1 MKKRLE
7 ELAQGSFSCRTP
19 ELKVSEERLE
29 LKLPAGK
36 QYRGSVSVGAE
47 DGSKVK
53 GMVVSDNHRILIAN
67 EKFSGNT
74 CSLVFGIDTKGLRAG
89 DKIEG
94 SITILSNLAEKQI
107 PVRAVLEEDPALAV
121 PEDAEALDDF
131 VKLCMKDLRAGF
143 HLFTNPMFIRILNG
157 KNRPFRALY
166 KGLSHNPVTY
176 QHMEEFLVA
185 AGRKQPVRLSLDKQQ
200 KAVYTLE
207 VSQKDTLY
215 IYKSTWGY
223 VRMEIQVYGDFLQIE
238 KKVVTSDDF
247 IGRVYGLEY
256 IVDRNRLG
264 KGKKYGRIRLKTV
277 YQTLDF
283 EIEASGEDGMR
294 PLKTSF
300 EKRGILKLTRDLLQ
314 LQLRKMDYRTWYEQS
329 SQTVRELL
337 EENHTA
343 AFQLYQA
350 YLAFCNDENTRVLE
364 LLWPMKEGT
373 LPLESIREKAGY
385 LYLAKQADLL
395 PREKKEIGPEL
406 RKYYQQQPDDFLLL
420 YFLLQDEQL
429 CDTMPSRALYEME
442 AAFERGCTSPFLYLT
457 AWRILERHETLLR
470 RLSPFMIQVL
480 RFVQRE
486 KILTAP
492 LLDRAAYLSSHL
504 KEFSAP
510 VYELLTEGYRT
521 FCQRE
526 VLEAICA
533 LLMKG
538 NPIKKEY
545 FPWYALAVE
554 QEIRITRLYEY
565 YMETVDGDSRR
576 ELPRQVKMYFVYNNT
591 LGERKK
597 AFLYASVIR
606 HKEEDPASYESYRGA
621 MEAFAEASLEK
632 ERIDENFAVLYQEFL
647 MEPKTREQGA
657 ALCRVLFKRK
667 LVCGDPKIRQVVVC
681 HYALGEERVYPCQ
694 EGAAYVDLYS
704 EDASILFED
713 GKKRRFAST
722 VEYSLTQL
730 LEEKEAAAR
739 CMDLGVEDTGL
750 ELYCCKE
757 KAWQMEVNS
766 RTLSCYGRA
775 AENPEFTGEY
785 RKQIRMK
792 LLEYYYKHRDE
803 PFLAPI
809 LKTLDIRRYAAADKG
824 TMAEVLIDRGL
835 YEQAFALVSEFG
847 YERIPEQKLLRLAS
861 RMVLRKEFEE
871 DEELLCL
878 CSYVCA
884 QGKYDE
890 MILTYLR
897 DYYLGTL
904 ESMCSLWKKVRG
916 FNLESYTLDERI
928 LVLSMFVQG
937 YPEPEAEIL
946 DSYARQRGSEKIIQ
960 AFLSYL
966 SSGYFLEGRRTE
978 KEIFRYLERIYEWGW
993 EISEVCQL
1001 ALLKHYSEQTA
1012 FTEQQERQARKL
1024 LKKFN
1029 DRGLRFGFYARF
1041 PAPWTQAYQVEDKI
1055 FVERHFAPG
1064 SQVVIHYQLRG
1075 EGQENARWVSEPLR
1089 DMFQGIF
1096 VKEFLLFYGET
1107 LTWYLTV
1114 TENGQTRD
1122 TAREQVSLTEVDTAG
1137 STRYKLLNQM
1147 LAARKLGNRELMEK
1161 AARKFLWQDAYTS
1174 ELFSLKK

>member
-395 PREKKEIGPEL
+395 PREKKEIGP
-406 RKYYQQQPDDFLLL
+406 
-420 YFLLQDEQL
+420 
-429 CDTMPSRALYEME
+429 
-442 AAFERGCTSPFLYLT
+442 
-457 AWRILERHETLLR
+457 
-470 RLSPFMIQVL
+470 
-480 RFVQRE
+480 
-486 KILTAP
+486 
-492 LLDRAAYLSSHL
+492 
-504 KEFSAP
+504 
-510 VYELLTEGYRT
+510 
-521 FCQRE
+521 
-526 VLEAICA
+526 
-533 LLMKG
+533 
-538 NPIKKEY
+538 
-545 FPWYALAVE
+545 
-554 QEIRITRLYEY
+554 
-565 YMETVDGDSRR
+565 
-576 ELPRQVKMYFVYNNT
+576 
-591 LGERKK
+591 
-597 AFLYASVIR
+597 
-606 HKEEDPASYESYRGA
+606 
-621 MEAFAEASLEK
+621 
-632 ERIDENFAVLYQEFL
+632 
-647 MEPKTREQGA
+647 
-657 ALCRVLFKRK
+657 
-667 LVCGDPKIRQVVVC
+667 
-681 HYALGEERVYPCQ
+681 
-694 EGAAYVDLYS
+694 
-704 EDASILFED
+704 
-713 GKKRRFAST
+713 
-722 VEYSLTQL
+722 
-730 LEEKEAAAR
+730 
-739 CMDLGVEDTGL
+739 
-750 ELYCCKE
+750 
-757 KAWQMEVNS
+757 
-766 RTLSCYGRA
+766 
-775 AENPEFTGEY
+775 
-785 RKQIRMK
+785 
-792 LLEYYYKHRDE
+792 
-803 PFLAPI
+803 
-809 LKTLDIRRYAAADKG
+809 
-824 TMAEVLIDRGL
+824 
-835 YEQAFALVSEFG
+835 
-847 YERIPEQKLLRLAS
+847 
-861 RMVLRKEFEE
+861 
-871 DEELLCL
+871 
-878 CSYVCA
+878 
-884 QGKYDE
+884 
-890 MILTYLR
+890 
-897 DYYLGTL
+897 
-904 ESMCSLWKKVRG
+904 
-916 FNLESYTLDERI
+916 
-928 LVLSMFVQG
+928 
-937 YPEPEAEIL
+937 
-946 DSYARQRGSEKIIQ
+946 
-960 AFLSYL
+960 
-966 SSGYFLEGRRTE
+966 
-978 KEIFRYLERIYEWGW
+978 
-993 EISEVCQL
+993 
-1001 ALLKHYSEQTA
+1001 
-1012 FTEQQERQARKL
+1012 
-1024 LKKFN
+1024 
-1029 DRGLRFGFYARF
+1029 
-1041 PAPWTQAYQVEDKI
+1041 
-1055 FVERHFAPG
+1055 
-1064 SQVVIHYQLRG
+1064 
-1075 EGQENARWVSEPLR
+1075 
-1089 DMFQGIF
+1089 
-1096 VKEFLLFYGET
+1096 
-1107 LTWYLTV
+1107 
-1114 TENGQTRD
+1114 
-1122 TAREQVSLTEVDTAG
+1122 
-1137 STRYKLLNQM
+1137 
-1147 LAARKLGNRELMEK
+1147 
-1161 AARKFLWQDAYTS
+1161 
-1174 ELFSLKK
+1174 